1 MTARW
6 SNLPRLFHLEG
17 GVSAVATTRLI
28 PMHVIKG
35 QTVAHTVH
43 ERLSYA
49 INPDKTNSGQL
60 VKAYGCEP
68 ETAAGEMLLC
78 KKEYETYI
86 GRSDEKKSDIVLYQ
100 IRQSF
105 KPGEIT
111 PEKAQE
117 IGFELAMSFTKGKYQ
132 FVVATHTDHAHIHN
146 HIIFNSTSSDHKQK
160 FRNFLGS
167 SEAIRKISD
176 KLCLENGLSIIEA
189 PKQGPSHYGKWLGDK
204 KPLSWQE
211 QLRQTIDAV
220 MAQKP
225 PDFDTFLKLMME
237 SGYEVKQGQ
246 HLAFKASGQQKF
258 TRLRSL
264 GEGYSEE
271 ELRSAILGKTIHA
284 PKAKVP
290 YRKNPD
296 KINLLVDIQVK
307 LQAGK
312 GPGYE
317 RWAKVF
323 NLKQMAQT
331 ISFLTENNIT
341 DYETLVEKTKA
352 ATDRYHEL
360 SQQIKQIEKRMAEIA
375 ELKKHIINYAKTKD
389 VFTAYRQ
396 SGYSTKFYESNTEN
410 ILLHQSAK
418 QGFDSISSSK
428 IPSMRDLQDEFN
440 TCLDSKKVILK
451 DYVKQKN
458 LMKESLT
465 VQSNVDH
472 LFSQKT
478 EGQAHKQR

>member
-1 MTARW
+1 M
-6 SNLPRLFHLEG
+6 
-17 GVSAVATTRLI
+17 ATTRLI

-35 QTVAHTVH
+35 QSVAHTVH

-60 VKAYGCEP
+60 VKAYACEP
-68 ETAAGEMLLC
+68 ETSAGEMLLC

-86 GRSDEKKSDIVLYQ
+86 GRSEEKKSDIVLYQ

-105 KPGEIT
+105 KPGEIS

-146 HIIFNSTSSDHKQK
+146 HIIFNSTSIDHTQK

-211 QLRQTIDAV
+211 KLRQAIDTV

-225 PDFDTFLKLMME
+225 EDFDAFLKLMAE
-237 SGYEVKQGQ
+237 NGYEVKQGQ
-246 HLAFKASGQQKF
+246 HLAFKTNGQQKF

-271 ELRSAILGKTIHA
+271 DLRSAILGKTVHT
-284 PKAKVP
+284 PKTKRP
-290 YRKNPD
+290 YRNNPD
-296 KINLLVDIQVK
+296 KINLLVDIQAK

-331 ISFLTENNIT
+331 INFLTENDIT

-360 SQQIKQIEKRMAEIA
+360 SQQIKKIEKRMAEII
-375 ELKKHIINYAKTKD
+375 ELKMHIINYAKTKD
-389 VFTAYRQ
+389 VFVEYQ
-396 SGYSTKFYESNTEN
+396 KSGYSTNFYEEN
-410 ILLHQSAK
+410 VENLLIHQSAK
-418 QGFDSISSSK
+418 QTIIKVGINGIPTFKNLQKELMFCSDMKKDSIKKYSTLKKQMKDILTVKSN
-428 IPSMRDLQDEFN
+428 IDHLIFQRPTDVIDLQ
-440 TCLDSKKVILK
+440 
-451 DYVKQKN
+451 
-458 LMKESLT
+458 
-465 VQSNVDH
+465 
-472 LFSQKT
+472 
-478 EGQAHKQR
+478 R

>member
-1 MTARW
+1 M
-6 SNLPRLFHLEG
+6 
-17 GVSAVATTRLI
+17 ATTRLI

-86 GRSDEKKSDIVLYQ
+86 GRSEEKKSDIVLYQ

-117 IGFELAMSFTKGKYQ
+117 IGYELAMSFTKGKYQ
-132 FVVATHTDHAHIHN
+132 FIVATHTDHAHIHN
-146 HIIFNSTSSDHKQK
+146 HIIFNSTSIDHAQK

-211 QLRQTIDAV
+211 KLRQTIDAV

-225 PDFDTFLKLMME
+225 ADFDTFLKLMME

-246 HLAFKASGQQKF
+246 HLAFKTSGQQKF

-264 GEGYSEE
+264 GEGYSED
-271 ELRSAILGKTIHA
+271 ELKSAILGKTVHT
-284 PKAKVP
+284 PKVKRP

-296 KINLLVDIQVK
+296 KINLLVDIQAK

-312 GPGYE
+312 GSGYE

-331 ISFLTENNIT
+331 INFLTENNIT

-360 SQQIKQIEKRMAEIA
+360 SQQIKQIEKRMTEIT
-375 ELKKHIINYAKTKD
+375 ELKKHIINYTKTKG
-389 VFTAYRQ
+389 TYIAYRE
-396 SGYSTKFYESNTEN
+396 SGYTKKFFEANLED
-410 ILLHQSAK
+410 ILLHNSAK
-418 QGFDSISSSK
+418 KAFNSLSNVKVPSFRTLQLDYNQCLNRRKALNSKYKSIKSELQACLVAKENIDSILKPIK
-428 IPSMRDLQDEFN
+428 IISEV
-440 TCLDSKKVILK
+440 S
-451 DYVKQKN
+451 
-458 LMKESLT
+458 
-465 VQSNVDH
+465 QS
-472 LFSQKT
+472 
-478 EGQAHKQR
+478 R

>member
-1 MTARW
+1 M
-6 SNLPRLFHLEG
+6 
-17 GVSAVATTRLI
+17 ATTRLI

-35 QTVAHTVH
+35 QTVAHTIH

-49 INPDKTNSGQL
+49 INPDITNSGQL
-60 VKAYGCEP
+60 IKAYCCEP

-86 GRSDEKKSDIVLYQ
+86 GRSEEKKSDIVLYQ

-146 HIIFNSTSSDHKQK
+146 HIIFNSTSIDHTQK

-176 KLCLENGLSIIEA
+176 KLCLENGLSIIEV
-189 PKQGPSHYGKWLGDK
+189 PKQGPTDYGKWLGDK

-211 QLRQTIDAV
+211 KLRQTIDAV

-225 PDFDTFLKLMME
+225 ADFDTFLKLMME

-264 GEGYSEE
+264 GEGYSED
-271 ELRSAILGKTIHA
+271 ELRSVILGNAVHA

-296 KINLLVDIQVK
+296 KFNLLVDIQAK
-307 LQAGK
+307 IQAGK

-331 ISFLTENNIT
+331 INFLTENNIT
-341 DYETLVEKTKA
+341 DYKTLVDKTKA

-360 SQQIKQIEKRMAEIA
+360 SQQIKQIEKRMTEIS
-375 ELKKHIINYAKTKD
+375 ELKKHIINYAKTRE
-389 VFTAYRQ
+389 VFTAYRE
-396 SGYSTKFYESNTEN
+396 SGYSAKIYESNLED

-418 QGFDSISSSK
+418 RAFDSITSDK
-428 IPSMRDLQDEFN
+428 IPSLRELQMEFN
-440 TCLDSKKVILK
+440 TCKEEKKSMFK
-451 DYVKQKN
+451 DYSLQKN
-458 LMKESLT
+458 IMKDALT

-472 LFSQKT
+472 LFSQRSANIN
-478 EGQAHKQR
+478 EQHH

>member
-1 MTARW
+1 M
-6 SNLPRLFHLEG
+6 
-17 GVSAVATTRLI
+17 ATTRLI

-35 QTVAHTVH
+35 QTLAHTVH

-49 INPDKTNSGQL
+49 INPDKTNRGQL

-86 GRSDEKKSDIVLYQ
+86 GRSEEKKSDIVLYQ

-105 KPGEIT
+105 KPGEIS

-146 HIIFNSTSSDHKQK
+146 HIIFNSTSLDHTQK

-211 QLRQTIDAV
+211 KLRQTIDAV

-225 PDFDTFLKLMME
+225 ADFDTFLKLMME
-237 SGYEVKQGQ
+237 SGYVVKQGQ

-271 ELRSAILGKTIHA
+271 ELRSAILGKTIHT
-284 PKAKVP
+284 PKVKIP

-296 KINLLVDIQVK
+296 KINLLVDIQAK

-331 ISFLTENNIT
+331 INFLTENNIT

-360 SQQIKQIEKRMAEIA
+360 SQQIKDLEKRMAEIT
-375 ELKKHIINYAKTKD
+375 ELKKHIINYAKTKEIY
-389 VFTAYRQ
+389 TAYRE
-396 SGYSTKFYESNTEN
+396 SGYSSKYYESNTEN

-418 QGFDSISSSK
+418 QGFDSISSKK
-428 IPSMRDLQDEFN
+428 IPSIRDLQQEFN
-440 TCLDSKKVILK
+440 SCLDSKKVILK
-451 DYVKQKN
+451 DYVKQKYI
-458 LMKESLT
+458 MKESLT

-472 LFSQKT
+472 LFSQRSEDKFIK
-478 EGQAHKQR
+478 GR

>member
-1 MTARW
+1 M
-6 SNLPRLFHLEG
+6 
-17 GVSAVATTRLI
+17 ATTRLI

-146 HIIFNSTSSDHKQK
+146 HIIFSSTSSDHKQK

-360 SQQIKQIEKRMAEIA
+360 SQQIKQIEKRMAEIT

-396 SGYSTKFYESNTEN
+396 SGYSTKYYESNTEN

-428 IPSMRDLQDEFN
+428 IPSIRDLQDEFN
-440 TCLDSKKVILK
+440 KCLDSKKVILK

>member
-1 MTARW
+1 M
-6 SNLPRLFHLEG
+6 
-17 GVSAVATTRLI
+17 ATTRLI

-49 INPDKTNSGQL
+49 INPEKTNSGQL

-86 GRSDEKKSDIVLYQ
+86 GRSEEKKSDIVLYQ

-111 PEKAQE
+111 PENAQE
-117 IGFELAMSFTKGKYQ
+117 IGYELAMSFTKGKYQ

-146 HIIFNSTSSDHKQK
+146 NIIFNSTSIDHTQK

-176 KLCLENGLSIIEA
+176 KLCLENGLSIIES

-211 QLRQTIDAV
+211 KLRQTIDAV
-220 MAQKP
+220 MVQKP
-225 PDFDTFLKLMME
+225 VDFDAFLKLMAE
-237 SGYEVKQGQ
+237 KGYEVKQGQ

-264 GEGYSEE
+264 GEGYSEDD
-271 ELRSAILGKTIHA
+271 LRSAIIGKKVHT
-284 PKAKVP
+284 PKSKVP
-290 YRKNPD
+290 YRKNSD
-296 KINLLVDIQVK
+296 KINLLVDIQAK
-307 LQAGK
+307 LQVGK

-331 ISFLTENNIT
+331 INFLTENNIT
-341 DYETLVEKTKA
+341 DYEMLVEKTKA

-360 SQQIKQIEKRMAEIA
+360 SQQIKQVEKRMAEII
-375 ELKKHIINYAKTKD
+375 EMQNHIINYSKTKD
-389 VFTAYRQ
+389 VFLAYKE
-396 SGYSTKFYESNTEN
+396 SGYSTKYYEEYAGD
-410 ILLHQSAK
+410 ILIHRSAK
-418 QGFDSISSSK
+418 NAFNDLRGRKISS
-428 IPSMRDLQDEFN
+428 IQDLKLEYATLMDKKRVGHGEYTNSRIFLRQIQNALANVTQLIGIEKEVQ
-440 TCLDSKKVILK
+440 SKKI
-451 DYVKQKN
+451 
-458 LMKESLT
+458 SP
-465 VQSNVDH
+465 
-472 LFSQKT
+472 
-478 EGQAHKQR
+478 QR

>member
-1 MTARW
+1 M
-6 SNLPRLFHLEG
+6 
-17 GVSAVATTRLI
+17 ATTRLI

-49 INPDKTNSGQL
+49 INPEKTNSGQL

-86 GRSDEKKSDIVLYQ
+86 GRGEEKKSDIVLYQ

-117 IGFELAMSFTKGKYQ
+117 IGYELAMSFTKGKYQ
-132 FVVATHTDHAHIHN
+132 FVVATHTDQAHIHN
-146 HIIFNSTSSDHKQK
+146 HIIFNSTSNDHTQK

-176 KLCLENGLSIIEA
+176 KLCLENGLSIIEL

-211 QLRQTIDAV
+211 KLRQTIDAV

-225 PDFDTFLKLMME
+225 ADFDAILKLMAE
-237 SGYEVKQGQ
+237 NGYEVKQGQ
-246 HLAFKASGQQKF
+246 HLAFKANGQQKF

-264 GEGYSEE
+264 GEGYSED
-271 ELRSAILGKTIHA
+271 ELRSVILGKTVHT

-290 YRKNPD
+290 NRKNPD
-296 KINLLVDIQVK
+296 KINLLVDIQAK

-331 ISFLTENNIT
+331 INFLTENNIT

-360 SQQIKQIEKRMAEIA
+360 SQQIKEIEKRMAEIT
-375 ELKKHIINYAKTKD
+375 ELKKHIVNYAKTKEIN
-389 VFTAYRQ
+389 TAYRE
-396 SGYSTKFYESNTEN
+396 SGYSTKFYSDNSQD
-410 ILLHQSAK
+410 IILHQLAKQAFNLLSPKKIPTMKNLQLEYKERLTMKNSLSADYKSAK
-418 QGFDSISSSK
+418 SNMKQS
-428 IPSMRDLQDEFN
+428 
-440 TCLDSKKVILK
+440 VII
-451 DYVKQKN
+451 KN
-458 LMKESLT
+458 
-465 VQSNVDH
+465 NVD
-472 LFSQKT
+472 LFIRASNSKARNAEQVL
-478 EGQAHKQR
+478 

>member
-1 MTARW
+1 M
-6 SNLPRLFHLEG
+6 
-17 GVSAVATTRLI
+17 ATTRLI

-35 QTVAHTVH
+35 QSVAHTVH

-60 VKAYGCEP
+60 VKAYACEP

-86 GRSDEKKSDIVLYQ
+86 GRSEEKKSDIVLYQ

-117 IGFELAMSFTKGKYQ
+117 IGYELAMSFTKGKYQ

-146 HIIFNSTSSDHKQK
+146 HIIFNSTSIDHTQK

-211 QLRQTIDAV
+211 RLRQTIDDV

-225 PDFDTFLKLMME
+225 VDFDTFLKLMVKN
-237 SGYEVKQGQ
+237 GYEVKQGQ
-246 HLAFKASGQQKF
+246 HLAFKASDQQKF

-264 GEGYSEE
+264 GEGYSED
-271 ELRSAILGKTIHA
+271 ELRSAILGKTDHT
-284 PKAKVP
+284 PKAKKTYP
-290 YRKNPD
+290 KNPN
-296 KINLLVDIQVK
+296 KINLLVDIQAK

-331 ISFLTENNIT
+331 INFLTENNIT
-341 DYETLVEKTKA
+341 DYETLVENTKA

-360 SQQIKQIEKRMAEIA
+360 SQQIKQIEKRMAEIT
-375 ELKKHIINYAKTKD
+375 ELKKHIINYAKTKEIY
-389 VFTAYRQ
+389 TAYRE
-396 SGYSTKFYESNTEN
+396 SGYSAKFYESNLED
-410 ILLHQSAK
+410 ILLHKSAK
-418 QGFDSISSSK
+418 QAFDSLSNVKVPSIRTLQLDYNHCLNKRKTLNSKYKSMKSELQACLVAKENIDSISKPIK
-428 IPSMRDLQDEFN
+428 IISEV
-440 TCLDSKKVILK
+440 S
-451 DYVKQKN
+451 
-458 LMKESLT
+458 
-465 VQSNVDH
+465 QS
-472 LFSQKT
+472 
-478 EGQAHKQR
+478 R

>member
-1 MTARW
+1 
-6 SNLPRLFHLEG
+6 
-17 GVSAVATTRLI
+17 
-28 PMHVIKG
+28 MHVIKG
-35 QTVAHTVH
+35 QSVAHTVH

-86 GRSDEKKSDIVLYQ
+86 GRSEEKKSDIVLYQ

-117 IGFELAMSFTKGKYQ
+117 IGYELAMSFTKGKYQ

-146 HIIFNSTSSDHKQK
+146 HIIFNSTSIDHAQK

-204 KPLSWQE
+204 KPISWQE
-211 QLRQTIDAV
+211 KLRQTIDAV

-225 PDFDTFLKLMME
+225 ADFDTFLKLMME
-237 SGYEVKQGQ
+237 SGYEVKQGL

-264 GEGYSEE
+264 GEGYSED
-271 ELRSAILGKTIHA
+271 ELRSAILGKTVHT
-284 PKAKVP
+284 PKVKRP

-296 KINLLVDIQVK
+296 KINLLVDIQAR

-331 ISFLTENNIT
+331 INFLTENNIT

-360 SQQIKQIEKRMAEIA
+360 SQQIKDLEKRMAEIT
-375 ELKKHIINYAKTKD
+375 ELKKHIINYAKTKE
-389 VFTAYRQ
+389 VYSAYRQ
-396 SGYSTKFYESNTEN
+396 AGFSAKYYEANTEN

-418 QGFDSISSSK
+418 QGFDSISLRK
-428 IPSMRDLQDEFN
+428 IPSMRDLQQEFN
-440 TCLDSKKVILK
+440 SCLDSKKVILK

-472 LFSQKT
+472 LFSQSP
-478 EGQAHKQR
+478 ADKQKKER

>member
-1 MTARW
+1 
-6 SNLPRLFHLEG
+6 
-17 GVSAVATTRLI
+17 
-28 PMHVIKG
+28 MHVIKG

-49 INPDKTNSGQL
+49 INPDKTNNGQL

-105 KPGEIT
+105 KPGEIA

-117 IGFELAMSFTKGKYQ
+117 IGYELAMSLTKGKYQ

-146 HIIFNSTSSDHKQK
+146 HIIFNSTSIDHTQK

-211 QLRQTIDAV
+211 KLRQTIDAV

-225 PDFDTFLKLMME
+225 ADFDAFLKLMAE
-237 SGYEVKQGQ
+237 NGYEVKQGQ
-246 HLAFKASGQQKF
+246 HLAFKANGQQKF

-264 GEGYSEE
+264 GEGYSED
-271 ELRSAILGKTIHA
+271 ELRSAILGKNVHT

-296 KINLLVDIQVK
+296 KIHLLVDIQAR

-360 SQQIKQIEKRMAEIA
+360 SQQIKQIEKRMAEIT

-396 SGYSTKFYESNTEN
+396 SGYSTKYYESNTEN

-428 IPSMRDLQDEFN
+428 IPSIRDLQDEFN
-440 TCLDSKKVILK
+440 KCLDSKKVILK

-465 VQSNVDH
+465 IQSNVDH
-472 LFSQKT
+472 LFSQGSANIN
-478 EGQAHKQR
+478 EQHR

>member
-1 MTARW
+1 M
-6 SNLPRLFHLEG
+6 
-17 GVSAVATTRLI
+17 ATTRLI

-35 QTVAHTVH
+35 QSVAHTVH

-86 GRSDEKKSDIVLYQ
+86 GRSEEKKSDIVLYQ

-105 KPGEIT
+105 KPGETT

-117 IGFELAMSFTKGKYQ
+117 IGYELAMSFTKGKYQ

-146 HIIFNSTSSDHKQK
+146 HIIFNSTSIDHTQK

-211 QLRQTIDAV
+211 KLRQTIDAV

-225 PDFDTFLKLMME
+225 ADFDTFLKLMAE
-237 SGYEVKQGQ
+237 NDYEVKQGQ
-246 HLAFKASGQQKF
+246 YLAFKAGGQQKF

-264 GEGYSEE
+264 GEGYSED
-271 ELRSAILGKTIHA
+271 ELKSAILGKNVHT
-284 PKAKVP
+284 PKAKKP

-296 KINLLVDIQVK
+296 KINLLVNIQAK

-331 ISFLTENNIT
+331 INFLTENNIT

-360 SQQIKQIEKRMAEIA
+360 SQQIKDLEKRMAEIT
-375 ELKKHIINYAKTKD
+375 ELKKHIINYAKTKEIY
-389 VFTAYRQ
+389 TAYRE
-396 SGYSTKFYESNTEN
+396 SGYSGRFYEANTED

-418 QGFDSISSSK
+418 QAFSLLSAK
-428 IPSMRDLQDEFN
+428 QIPS
-440 TCLDSKKVILK
+440 I
-451 DYVKQKN
+451 KN
-458 LMKESLT
+458 LQFEYQECSSAKKSLFADYRSVKSIMK
-465 VQSNVDH
+465 QSVIIKNNVD
-472 LFSQKT
+472 LIMGASCPEDKKI
-478 EGQAHKQR
+478 ERVL

>member
-1 MTARW
+1 M
-6 SNLPRLFHLEG
+6 
-17 GVSAVATTRLI
+17 ATTRLI

-360 SQQIKQIEKRMAEIA
+360 SQQIKQIEKRMAEIT

-396 SGYSTKFYESNTEN
+396 SGYSTKYYESNTEN

-428 IPSMRDLQDEFN
+428 IPSIRDLQDEFN
-440 TCLDSKKVILK
+440 KCLDSKKVILK

>member
-1 MTARW
+1 M
-6 SNLPRLFHLEG
+6 
-17 GVSAVATTRLI
+17 ATTRLI

-35 QTVAHTVH
+35 QTVAHTLH

-49 INPDKTNSGQL
+49 INPDKTDSGQL

-78 KKEYETYI
+78 KKEYETYV
-86 GRSDEKKSDIVLYQ
+86 GRSEEKKSDIVLYQ

-117 IGFELAMSFTKGKYQ
+117 IGFALAMSFTKGKYQ
-132 FVVATHTDHAHIHN
+132 FIVATHTDHAHIHN
-146 HIIFNSTSSDHKQK
+146 HIIFNSTSIDHTQK

-189 PKQGPSHYGKWLGDK
+189 PKQGPSHYGKWLGNK

-211 QLRQTIDAV
+211 RLRQTIDDV

-225 PDFDTFLKLMME
+225 ADFDTFLKLMVKN
-237 SGYEVKQGQ
+237 GYEVKQGQ
-246 HLAFKASGQQKF
+246 HLAFKASDQQKF

-264 GEGYSEE
+264 GEGYSEDE
-271 ELRSAILGKTIHA
+271 VISSILGNTVHT
-284 PKAKVP
+284 PKAKKP

-296 KINLLVDIQVK
+296 KVNLLVDIQAK

-331 ISFLTENNIT
+331 INFLTENNIT
-341 DYETLVEKTKA
+341 DYETLDEKTKA
-352 ATDRYHEL
+352 ATIRYHEL
-360 SQQIKQIEKRMAEIA
+360 SQQIRQIEKRMAEIT

-396 SGYSTKFYESNTEN
+396 SGFSSKFYESNVES

-418 QGFDSISSSK
+418 QVLGLANPEKILTFKSLQLEYQTYQLRKKSILANYKIEKLQMRKFLNTKNNLDYIFNIGEAKKARNDRSILNIGDDSLI
-428 IPSMRDLQDEFN
+428 N
-440 TCLDSKKVILK
+440 
-451 DYVKQKN
+451 
-458 LMKESLT
+458 
-465 VQSNVDH
+465 
-472 LFSQKT
+472 
-478 EGQAHKQR
+478 